1 MRPIRS
7 AVIALSLFT
16 LSAAAQDADTF
27 KSATAGVSLKKTAGW
42 QFVPRERA
50 TPDVTAED
58 LQKAYDAPSTV
69 SLVALMREAAFGNF
83 EITLL
88 PRRQNLVQATPKQI
102 LELLVLPSLTKQFP
116 DFKLE
121 SLREVKLSGHAGAEY
136 VATYTV
142 RSRLGTM
149 PVRVRAILVPRGKFF
164 FLTDMTAPLEG
175 YEQASKEFATMLS
188 SVTIDP

>member
-1 MRPIRS
+1 MKAIRS
-7 AVIALSLFT
+7 AVIALSLYT

-27 KSATAGVSLKKTAGW
+27 KSATAGLSLKKTTGW

-50 TPDVTAED
+50 TPDVTAEE
-58 LQKAYDAPSTV
+58 LQKAYDTPTTV

-83 EITLL
+83 EVTLL
-88 PRRQNLVQATPKQI
+88 PRRPNLAQASPKQI
-102 LELLVLPSLTKQFP
+102 LELLVIPSLTKQFP

-121 SLREVKLSGHAGAEY
+121 SLKEVKLSGHAAAEY

-142 RSRLGTM
+142 RSRVGTM

-164 FLTDMTAPLEG
+164 VLTDMTAPLEG
-175 YEQASKEFATMLS
+175 YEQASKEFASMLS
-188 SVTIDP
+188 SITIEP